1 ARLDAERGELVLNAF
16 PWGNVESVVDSNR
29 QQIPLPP
36 DASTPLVLNVPAG
49 NYVIT
54 FRHPKANKPVQVIAK
69 VEARKRVSANAAFPT
84 ISSKEYFTRAG
95 W

>member
-1 ARLDAERGELVLNAF
+1 VLNAF